1 MKKIIIYVFLFMF
14 IIFLVITIHYLS
26 IYFGDRTKLFME
38 NKSIVY
44 TQSYLKEAILEDVIE
59 EINISSLYLIKEDSN
74 SQVESVLI
82 NTAQVNKIL
91 GLVNSSL
98 EKNMDSIQNTE
109 LQIPFAS
116 IFSEVL
122 FNSFGPNIKLKIY
135 PIGSYKCDV
144 ISTATEYGIN
154 NTLFEIYITVDL
166 KIETLVPL
174 QRNENVVNCKIP
186 IVMQIIHGEV
196 PRYYY
201 NTDKLVPDVYD
212 NNLNN

>member
-1 MKKIIIYVFLFMF
+1 MN
-14 IIFLVITIHYLS
+14 YLS
-26 IYFGDRTKLFME
+26 GIIQSINIRMEENKNATSCDFME

-74 SQVESVLI
+74 NQVESVLI

-144 ISTATEYGIN
+144 ISTATE
-154 NTLFEIYITVDL
+154 
-166 KIETLVPL
+166 
-174 QRNENVVNCKIP
+174 
-186 IVMQIIHGEV
+186 
-196 PRYYY
+196 
-201 NTDKLVPDVYD
+201 
-212 NNLNN
+212 

>member
-1 MKKIIIYVFLFMF
+1 MKKIIICVFLFILIF
-14 IIFLVITIHYLS
+14 FLIISIYYLS
-26 IYFGDRTKLFME
+26 IYFSDRTKLFME
-38 NKSIVY
+38 NKSIIY

-59 EINISSLYLIKEDSN
+59 EINISSLYLIKENSN
-74 SQVESVLI
+74 NQVNSVLV

-98 EKNMDSIQNTE
+98 EKNMKTIQNTE
-109 LQIPFAS
+109 LQIPFSS

-122 FNSFGPNIKLKIY
+122 FNSFGPNIKLKIF
-135 PIGSYKCDV
+135 PLGSYKCDV
-144 ISTATEYGIN
+144 ISSATEYGIN
-154 NTLFEIYITVDL
+154 NTLFEIYINVDI

-212 NNLNN
+212 NNFE